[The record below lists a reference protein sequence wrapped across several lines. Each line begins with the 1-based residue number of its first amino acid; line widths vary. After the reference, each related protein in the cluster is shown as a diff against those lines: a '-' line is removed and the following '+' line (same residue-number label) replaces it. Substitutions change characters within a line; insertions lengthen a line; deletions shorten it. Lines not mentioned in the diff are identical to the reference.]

1 MADQERLD
9 QENNQ
14 QSNGGEAAAAD
25 PQNVKEGQAGD
36 LQKLAQEK
44 MREADL
50 VKAEEAKQLAAAL
63 EPVTNE
69 KKAKKT
75 FFKKLYEFN
84 RPRANL
90 VVGLLF

>member
-1 MADQERLD
+1 VADQERLD
-9 QENNQ
+9 QENNL
-14 QSNGGEAAAAD
+14 QSNAGEAALAN
-25 PQNVKEGQAGD
+25 PQNVKEQAGD
-36 LQKLAQEK
+36 LQKLAQDK

-50 VKAEEAKQLAAAL
+50 VKAEQAKQLAAAL
-63 EPVTNE
+63 EPITNE

-75 FFKKLYEFN
+75 FFKKLYDFN

>member
-1 MADQERLD
+1 
-9 QENNQ
+9 
-14 QSNGGEAAAAD
+14 
-25 PQNVKEGQAGD
+25 
-36 LQKLAQEK
+36 

-50 VKAEEAKQLAAAL
+50 VKAEQAKQLAAAL
-63 EPVTNE
+63 EPITNE

-75 FFKKLYEFN
+75 FFKKLYDFN